1 MEVFFNILKELPKSN
16 KLKTFFVFIISIFIQ
31 FGNISVPFIFQRLTD
46 NFGSEKAFQYF
57 QILLFVYF
65 LQLLL
70 NIFFGIFYTKNIYE
84 ISSYY
89 KKRGFEFLLR
99 NNKEINNFSEK
110 IDLLFNLSE
119 EGIASLFYESNVNFV
134 VYIIFYFILL
144 FYILKRSLIVGVLLI
159 ANTIVLYIVS
169 RLKIK
174 YLSSKNLEI
183 IRLEA
188 KKIKEI
194 EDILRGF
201 VEIRVFNILKNEVNR
216 ISNHFKEI
224 LNIIKRKQKI
234 ELFISGFEIM
244 NFLVFPAILYIVGIS
259 IIEKNI
265 SLGEGI
271 KIIQMVEIIT
281 SYSIFISNY
290 TNVIPEIISV
300 YEEYS
305 KNFQ

>member
-271 KIIQMVEIIT
+271 KIIQIVEIIT

-300 YEEYS
+300 FEEYS

>member
-119 EGIASLFYESNVNFV
+119 EGIASLFYESNINFV

-216 ISNHFKEI
+216 ISNHFKKL
-224 LNIIKRKQKI
+224 LNIIKQKQKI

-244 NFLVFPAILYIVGIS
+244 NFLVFPAILHIVGIS

-271 KIIQMVEIIT
+271 KIIQIVEIIT

-300 YEEYS
+300 FEEYS